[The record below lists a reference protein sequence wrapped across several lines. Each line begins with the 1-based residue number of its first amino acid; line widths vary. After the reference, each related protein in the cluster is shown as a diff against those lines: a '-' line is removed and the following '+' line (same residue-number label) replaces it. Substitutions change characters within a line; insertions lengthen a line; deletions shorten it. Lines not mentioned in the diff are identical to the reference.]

1 MTFNGVPVHRLGTL
15 FLCLC
20 LLGQAGCFQRHE
32 PADFV
37 VINGPDPESLDP
49 AIITSQA
56 DGRIVSALFDGL
68 TRFNAVT
75 AHAEPALA
83 KRWEISGDGTVYT
96 FHLRDGLKWSTGG
109 RITAHDVVYSWRR
122 AINPDTA
129 SDYAGMLFYVK
140 NAEAINSGKLTDLSR
155 LGVRAIDDK
164 TVRVELIAPTPFFL
178 ELCAFWALAVVP
190 EKAITQ
196 HGDQWCLRQ
205 PLPVSGSHT
214 LEFWHVRDRVRLR
227 KNTHYWDAD
236 NTRNNVVDF
245 LPVEAAATAINLYEA
260 GQADIIWD
268 KSLVPIELLDALS
281 QRPDY
286 HKFDYLGS
294 YFVRF
299 NTTKKP
305 LDDPRVRKA
314 MALAIDKAGLVA
326 KYTKGGERLANH
338 FVPPGT
344 GNYSSPEGP
353 THDPVLAKRLL
364 AEAGFPEGKGFPTDF
379 EYLFNSSEVN
389 KNIAVELQRMWHETL
404 GIQVKLRQAENK
416 VYLAAQ
422 SALDY
427 HLSRSSWIGDYN
439 DPNTFLDMFMTQNG
453 NNRTGWADADY
464 DRLIRLANATPDL
477 AKRNA
482 LFREAETILI
492 ADELPIFPLFFYVG
506 INIYHPDRIGG
517 IHPNI
522 LDIHPISA
530 IYAKEHSSPAKK

>member
-268 KSLVPIELLDALS
+268 KSLVPTELLDALS

-379 EYLFNSSEVN
+379 EYLFNSNDRN

-427 HLSRSSWIGDYN
+427 HVTRSSWIGDYN

-453 NNRTGWADADY
+453 NNRTGWSSDEY
-464 DRLIRLANATPDL
+464 DRLIRLANATTDP
-477 AKRNA
+477 AKRNE
-482 LFREAETILI
+482 LFRSAETILI
-492 ADELPIFPLFFYVG
+492 ADELPIFPLYFYVG

-530 IYAKEHSSPAKK
+530 IYTKEHPSAAKK